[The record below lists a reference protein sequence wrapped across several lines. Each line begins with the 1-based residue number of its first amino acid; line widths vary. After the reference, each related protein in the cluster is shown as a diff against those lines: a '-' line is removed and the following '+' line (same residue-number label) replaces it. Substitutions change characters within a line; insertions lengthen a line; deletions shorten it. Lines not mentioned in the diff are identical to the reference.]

1 LFQRRWAL
9 DRDDRLRMP
18 ATLLCKAPPSVAGRG
33 CCACNVRR
41 CRDEHASADDVA
53 GLIVEMTVR
62 KEWTMIKNPIAWPN
76 GARCACCLTF
86 DMDAD
91 SLIHLVHPLDGYRR
105 ESDLSM
111 LQYGPQVAIPRNRYI
126 PQART

>member
-1 LFQRRWAL
+1 
-9 DRDDRLRMP
+9 
-18 ATLLCKAPPSVAGRG
+18 
-33 CCACNVRR
+33 
-41 CRDEHASADDVA
+41 
-53 GLIVEMTVR
+53 
-62 KEWTMIKNPIAWPN
+62 MIKNPIAWPN
-76 GARCACCLTF
+76 GARCACLTF